1 MPASL
6 RRGAGRT
13 CGRTKVEENSMNS
26 VPGYEELTSRD
37 SVEAQLE
44 LLILVPHLDQAQ
56 PVAGCGCGAA
66 NGCGS
71 GGACQCG
78 SENGCGQ

>member
-1 MPASL
+1 
-6 RRGAGRT
+6 
-13 CGRTKVEENSMNS
+13 MNS
-26 VPGYEELTSRD
+26 VPGYENLASTD

-44 LLILVPHLDQAQ
+44 LMILVPHLDQLV
-56 PVAGCGCGAA
+56 VAPGCGCGAA

-71 GGACQCG
+71 GGDCKCG